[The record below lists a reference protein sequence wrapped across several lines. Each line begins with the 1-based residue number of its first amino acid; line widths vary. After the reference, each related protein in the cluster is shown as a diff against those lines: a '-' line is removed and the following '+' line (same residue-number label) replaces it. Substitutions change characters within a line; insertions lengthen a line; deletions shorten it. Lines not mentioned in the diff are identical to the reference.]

1 MSEPSDSRRLNLR
14 ESLLKFLEPI
24 RSQPGKENSAS
35 HVSAARQERRGVPD
49 SLFRQTCRTYV
60 CFTVS
65 GSFYFVTESS
75 FRISCKTNVC
85 FTESRN
91 RKCCTFCDQK
101 YAKSDLREQK
111 VQMHFSI
118 SQGRTSV
125 FRRRCCPAPPPH
137 MCPGHL
143 NCCPR
148 PPSAPL
154 QIPFIVRE
162 ILFLPSST
170 ERTFTVTTSPTL
182 TASSGCFMYRSDI
195 WEIWTSPS

>member
-24 RSQPGKENSAS
+24 RSQPGKEDSAS

-85 FTESRN
+85 FTESCCSCSSSDDPSLAFAGGSGAASSEEKHSQSDREIEN
-91 RKCCTFCDQK
+91 AALFVTKSMRRATCGNKKCRCIF
-101 YAKSDLREQK
+101 R
-111 VQMHFSI
+111 
-118 SQGRTSV
+118 
-125 FRRRCCPAPPPH
+125 FRRAGQEFFEEDAALR
-137 MCPGHL
+137 
-143 NCCPR
+143 R
-148 PPSAPL
+148 PLICARV
-154 QIPFIVRE
+154 I
-162 ILFLPSST
+162 
-170 ERTFTVTTSPTL
+170 
-182 TASSGCFMYRSDI
+182 
-195 WEIWTSPS
+195 